1 MLIDL
6 VKLVRQQ
13 KLPHHEHERGS
24 SLVVDLGGV
33 VNTGLQSLTILEK
46 LNVVVDFNRGEPA
59 IFRVLIS
66 LSGGR
71 IFERLSN
78 LIQAV
83 TIPIVRVVFL
93 IKDLLVHQRSL
104 VVDTAVVD

>member
-1 MLIDL
+1 M
-6 VKLVRQQ
+6 
-13 KLPHHEHERGS
+13 
-24 SLVVDLGGV
+24 
-33 VNTGLQSLTILEK
+33 EK

-71 IFERLSN
+71 ILEGLSN

-93 IKDLLVHQRSL
+93 DKDLLIHQGSL

>member
-1 MLIDL
+1 M
-6 VKLVRQQ
+6 
-13 KLPHHEHERGS
+13 
-24 SLVVDLGGV
+24 VDLGGV

-71 IFERLSN
+71 ILKGLAN

-83 TIPIVRVVFL
+83 AIPIVCVVFL
-93 IKDLLVHQRSL
+93 NKDLLVHQRSL
-104 VVDTAVVD
+104 VVDTAVVDCFFL

>member
-1 MLIDL
+1 M
-6 VKLVRQQ
+6 
-13 KLPHHEHERGS
+13 
-24 SLVVDLGGV
+24 
-33 VNTGLQSLTILEK
+33 EK

-71 IFERLSN
+71 ILEGLSN

-93 IKDLLVHQRSL
+93 NKDLLIHQRSL
-104 VVDTAVVD
+104 IVDTAVVD